1 MARKKRGYGT
11 GSIIKKPNGTFEGRY
26 VVGYKENGYAIT
38 KSVFAKTRPECEKKL
53 EEAKAKDGKV
63 TARDINPEITF
74 GEWVDFWFQTYA
86 LPHIREATKI
96 GYSGN
101 IQRHIKPQLGHIKLN
116 KLTENDLQQFY
127 THLKKEGRL
136 TKTELYGPGLSNQMV
151 RSCHLICR
159 QALEKAKDMHLITK
173 NPAIGRKL
181 PPKKAQEMQVLTP
194 EEMQRFLIQ
203 AQYEGYYEMFLL
215 ELCTGMRRGELL
227 ALEWRDL
234 NFKTGE
240 LRIDK
245 QVSTVDHKLVCTKPK
260 TKESMRTVV
269 LSPSV
274 LEVLKEYKK
283 SVDSKLMFPSPA
295 KGKDEY
301 RNPCSVASKLRDILD
316 RAGCK
321 RVRFHDLR
329 HTFATMA
336 LENGMD
342 IKTLSAVIGHKSSA
356 TTLDIYAHTTDGMQR
371 QAASNIERR
380 IAGNETDADDTGESA
395 KDEITMTDF
404 EPTKFSVRRPGTGC
418 ITQINDHLFEGR
430 YSPMWVNGKKRSINV
445 YAKTREECEEK
456 LAAMIIEV
464 KAEKERLLAEK
475 AAQEQAEKEVA
486 DAKPKKRQSKKK

>member
-1 MARKKRGYGT
+1 MARKKREYGT

-38 KSVFAKTRPECEKKL
+38 KSVFAKTRAECEKKL

-63 TARDINPEITF
+63 TARDIDPEITF
-74 GEWVDFWFQTYA
+74 GEWMDFWFQTYSA
-86 LPHIREATKI
+86 PQLRENTKNGYGRQIRL
-96 GYSGN
+96 
-101 IQRHIKPQLGHIKLN
+101 HIKPQIGHIKLN

-127 THLKKEGRL
+127 THLKREGRL
-136 TKTELYGPGLSNQMV
+136 IRVDKYGPGLSNQV
-151 RSCHLICR
+151 IRTCHLICR
-159 QALEKAKDMHLITK
+159 QALEKAKELHLITK

-181 PPKKAQEMQVLTP
+181 PPKKAREMQVLTP
-194 EEMQRFLIQ
+194 EEIQRFLIQ
-203 AQYEGYYEMFLL
+203 AEYEGYYEMFLL

-245 QVSTVDHKLVCTKPK
+245 QVITADHKLMCTKPK

-283 SVDSKLMFPSPA
+283 TVTSKLMFPSPV
-295 KGKDEY
+295 KGGDEY
-301 RNPCSVASKLRDILD
+301 RTPCSVASKLRDILD

-321 RVRFHDLR
+321 RLRFHDLR

-371 QAASNIERR
+371 QAAANIERR
-380 IAGNETDADDTGESA
+380 IAGNESDTEDTGEV
-395 KDEITMTDF
+395 KNKEVTMTDF
-404 EPTKFSVRRPGTGC
+404 VPVRSKKRRPGTGC

-430 YSPMWVNGKKRSINV
+430 YSPKWVDGKKRSVNI
-445 YAKTREECEEK
+445 YAETREECEEK

-464 KAEKERLLAEK
+464 KAERERLLADK
-475 AAQEQAEKEVA
+475 ATQEQAEKEA
-486 DAKPKKRQSKKK
+486 AEAKPKKRQSKKK